1 MLLEI
6 MDNKASRAVTAHRPE
21 HILQLPVPADIFGSN
36 NTG

>member
-6 MDNKASRAVTAHRPE
+6 MDNKAPRAATAHRPE
-21 HILQLPVPADIFGSN
+21 HIPQLPVPVDIFGSN